1 MLLLTNILFGIFTGV
16 IKFYYICSY
25 KKDRKAKKGKYPAV
39 VDELVVVAGCFFM
52 RIKMLQFV
60 HRINSCTKLR
70 KVV

>member
-1 MLLLTNILFGIFTGV
+1 MRLLQSRLSLRWGAIVLGWRWSLTSIVLW
-16 IKFYYICSY
+16 YM
-25 KKDRKAKKGKYPAV
+25 
-39 VDELVVVAGCFFM
+39 M